1 MNYINV
7 MMIQICNAQE
17 KDLHMT
23 CLYPNCDARDDENE
37 NKLAQFFNLTFD
49 YTDDVLKYFHTW

>member
-1 MNYINV
+1 
-7 MMIQICNAQE
+7 
-17 KDLHMT
+17 MT

-37 NKLAQFFNLTFD
+37 NKLTQFFNLTFD